1 VHALIT
7 GASGFVGGHLL
18 PRLLAEGWR
27 VTPYDLELDVL
38 DAAAVQAAFDRDKPD
53 AVIHLAAQ
61 ASVGQSRSAPALTH
75 RVNYLGTLSVLRA
88 TLRCESQPRLLL
100 IGSGDQYGTTRPG
113 SVPFTEDSPLHPGS
127 AYARSKVEAEQLA
140 GTYADAG
147 ADVVR
152 VRSFNHAGP
161 GQAPIYVL
169 SSFARQ
175 IAQVELGLREPVM
188 QVGNLESVRDIIAV
202 DDVVE
207 AYRLLLDRGVAA
219 GVYNV
224 AGGIGRSIG
233 ELLEILLAHATRRP
247 SIEVD
252 PSLVRPTDHSV
263 GDPSRIRA
271 ATGWQPAI
279 PIESTLSSMLD
290 YWRRDLT
297 GS

>member
-1 VHALIT
+1 M
-7 GASGFVGGHLL
+7 

-38 DAAAVQAAFDRDKPD
+38 DGAAVQAAFDRDQPD

-88 TLRCESQPRLLL
+88 ALGCKSRPRLLVV
-100 IGSGDQYGTTRPG
+100 GSGDQYGTAHPG
-113 SVPFTEDSPLHPGS
+113 SLPFAEDTPLHPGS

-140 GTYADAG
+140 STYADAG
-147 ADVVR
+147 VDVVR
-152 VRSFNHAGP
+152 VRAFNHAGP

-175 IAQVELGLREPVM
+175 IAQVELGMREPVM
-188 QVGNLESVRDIIAV
+188 QVGNLESVRDITDV
-202 DDVVE
+202 NDVVE

-219 GVYNV
+219 DVYNIASGV
-224 AGGIGRSIG
+224 GRSIG
-233 ELLEILLAHATRRP
+233 ALLEILLTHSSQRP
-247 SIEVD
+247 AIEVD

-271 ATGWQPAI
+271 ATGWRPSI
-279 PIESTLSSMLD
+279 PIESTLSGMLH
-290 YWRRDLT
+290 YWRRELG